1 MSLGKNINGDG
12 TDPVEIAADYAVAS
26 GINFVVAAGNS
37 GSRGENTVGIPASAF
52 NVITVGATKDNMEI
66 AGFSSKGP
74 TKDGRIKPEISAVG
88 VDVISSVPNCESCDP
103 PGYRSMQG
111 TSMATPH
118 VAGFVALLLENNPDL
133 NTEEIKDLLTQTAVD
148 KGEPGPDNTY
158 GYGVLNALETFFE
171 INPPEHEVSL
181 VSLDFPDFLEL
192 GKQED
197 FKVKIKN
204 NGLNNE
210 NINVRFLVD
219 NTEID
224 NRNIDILSKA
234 EETITFAYSTD
245 IEGEYEFKV
254 EVDNILNEEITDN
267 NEKTKTLK
275 ALSIKGRVKAVVVD
289 SWGNDKAEFTIFDYL
304 NDNWMEYGDYVVEI
318 DYHSLDKEDISYE
331 DIANTNAEVLI
342 ISDAWANGHFGM
354 YHEYTDSEIQAIKQY
369 VEEGHGLIGTS
380 GSLSE
385 YPENNAKLG
394 ELFGIKEQ
402 SGLWNNRE
410 ASGGGAL
417 YGKSIDILVSDEILT
432 KNVPVNYNPGDSSA
446 IINLELDETK
456 APILVGKLKDRED
469 VFISAYKPES
479 GASVY
484 FCNFPEIH
492 TANEQDKQ
500 FFYNAILWTN
510 FNIGELEKDI
520 ELSNLNVPEK
530 VIIDNSEIVSAKI
543 KNNGLD
549 SEEVV
554 VEFKVNDVLK
564 ETQTVSLDSEE
575 EKQITFNFIAEDIGM
590 QNILINAILEEDNY
604 LINNKLIE
612 KILVPPLLLND
623 NYNDIGIDED
633 GNGLYDNIK
642 IDFGVDIFESGE
654 YRVEFDVTSFL
665 GVELESA
672 HDYVDLTT
680 EDNVISVLVPVYN
693 IRKMELNGP
702 YKIKNLVITSYGESE
717 EDGEIKGEDEETI
730 VDSRKEAFTT
740 QAYNINDFEKP
751 SRFTRVFNDYGIDED
766 ENGLYDK
773 LVINAEVDIQKSG
786 DYYIEGS
793 LYKENH
799 IAESGDFWSYLES
812 GIQNIELEFKG
823 YRIRKSQVNG
833 PYELR
838 ELRLNSQNPWQEHD
852 YIEKAYETQEY
863 NYEDFETLIDVGVY
877 IKTKSLIVD
886 EPSEIELE
894 VNNKGTD
901 IAENINVYLY
911 LVTERYW
918 DYDLDKWV
926 EELELIDSQ
935 IVSVDANSWESV
947 YFPYTADEIG
957 EIELKAVVELKGD
970 MNEKNNDWDREIK
983 IKALGPDLSIYL
995 NTYGI
1000 DYIVGQESDVN
1011 FYIKNRG
1018 TETAENVVA
1027 SLYLVNEY
1035 WDEDEGQI
1043 EELELI
1049 DSKQLSDI
1057 EANEGINDNLKYTPD
1072 KNGHNKLKIIVECD
1086 NEAYP
1091 GDNEYTR
1098 GIYVKI
1104 NAADLDGRYNYD
1116 NYNKIINHETKIE
1129 FYVENK
1135 GVKKAEDVSAT
1146 LYLVNEYWNE
1156 DNENIEELKLINTKQ
1171 LPDLES
1177 SKEIEFSFTYT
1188 PEKIGYNH
1196 FKIKLDASNEG
1207 DYENND
1213 IYFGF
1218 DVVEKSI
1225 INNPLDSELN
1235 GRLLMSI
1242 LKFNNDERDWRDFE
1256 TVFDDNINVPAQD
1269 SLALYELWENSGGF
1283 SPTQEGDYKVS
1294 AEFETESQGILD
1306 ASRVFWVYD

>member
-26 GINFVVAAGNS
+26 GINFVVAAGNA

-88 VDVISSVPNCESCDP
+88 VDVISSVPTGDCESCDP
-103 PGYRSMQG
+103 SGYRSMQG

-118 VAGFVALLLENNPDL
+118 VAGFVALLLEHNPDL
-133 NTEEIKDLLTQTAVD
+133 DTEEVKNILTQTAVD
-148 KGEPGPDNTY
+148 KGEPGSDNTY

-171 INPPEHEVSL
+171 INPPGHEVSL
-181 VSLDFPDFLEL
+181 VSLDSPDFLEL

-197 FKVKIKN
+197 FKVKIN
-204 NGLNNE
+204 NKGLNNE
-210 NINVRFLVD
+210 NINIRFLVD
-219 NTEID
+219 NIEID
-224 NRNIDILSKA
+224 NKNIDILSKA

-245 IEGEYEFKV
+245 IEGEYEIKV
-254 EVDNILNEEITDN
+254 EIDNIPNEEITEN
-267 NEKTKTLK
+267 NEKTETLK
-275 ALSIKGRVKAVVVD
+275 ALKVEGRVKAVVVD

-304 NDNWMEYGDYVVEI
+304 NDNWMEYGNYIVEI
-318 DYHSLDKEDISYE
+318 DYHSLDKEDITYE
-331 DIANTNAEVLI
+331 EIVNTNADVLI
-342 ISDAWANGHFGM
+342 ISDAWANGHMGM
-354 YHEYTDSEIQAIKQY
+354 NHEYTDSEIQAIKQY
-369 VEEGHGLIGTS
+369 VKQGHGLIGTS

-394 ELFGIKEQ
+394 GLFGIKEQ

-410 ASGGGAL
+410 AAGGGAL

-484 FCNFPEIH
+484 FCNFPELH

-510 FNIGELEKDI
+510 FNIGELGKDI
-520 ELSNLNVPEK
+520 ELSDLNAPEK
-530 VIIDNSEIVSAKI
+530 VKIDDSEIISAKI

-549 SEEVV
+549 SEDVA

-564 ETQTVSLDSEE
+564 ETQTVSLDSGQ
-575 EKQITFNFIAEDIGM
+575 EKEMTFNFIAEEIGI
-590 QNILINAILEEDNY
+590 QEISINAILEEDNY

-623 NYNDIGIDED
+623 NYNDLGIDED
-633 GNGLYDNIK
+633 ENGLYDYIQ
-642 IDFGVDIFESGE
+642 IEFGVDVFKSGE

-665 GVELESA
+665 GVELESVN
-672 HDYVDLTT
+672 DYVDLTT
-680 EDNVISVLVPVYN
+680 EDNIISVLVPVYN

-730 VDSRKEAFTT
+730 VDSREEAFTT
-740 QAYNINDFEKP
+740 QAYNVNDFEKP
-751 SRFTRVFNDYGIDED
+751 SRFTRVFSDYAIDED
-766 ENGLYDK
+766 DNGLYDK

-786 DYYIEGS
+786 DYYISSS
-793 LYKENH
+793 LYQDNH
-799 IAESGDFWSYLES
+799 IASGDFQSYLEQ

-823 YRIRKSQVNG
+823 YRIRKSQING

-838 ELRLNSQNPWQEHD
+838 DLRLNSENPWQEHD
-852 YIEKAYETQEY
+852 YIRKAYETKEY
-863 NYEDFETLIDVGVY
+863 SYEDFETLIDVGVY
-877 IKTKSLIVD
+877 IKTKSLIIN

-894 VNNKGTD
+894 VNNEGTD

-911 LVTERYW
+911 LKTNEYW
-918 DYDLDKWV
+918 DDDLDKWV
-926 EELELIDSQ
+926 EELELINSDV
-935 IVSVDANSWESV
+935 ISVDADSWESV
-947 YFPYTADEIG
+947 FFPYTVNEIG

-970 MNEKNNDWDREIK
+970 MNEKNNDWDREIR
-983 IKALGPDLSIYL
+983 IKALGPDLGIYL

-1000 DYIVGQESDVN
+1000 DYIVGQESEVN
-1011 FYIKNRG
+1011 FYIENRG
-1018 TETAENVVA
+1018 TEKAENVVA

-1035 WDEDEGQI
+1035 WDENDELI
-1043 EELELI
+1043 EELKLI
-1049 DSKQLSDI
+1049 NTKQLSDI
-1057 EANEGINDNLKYTPD
+1057 EINKGVDDNLKWKPD
-1072 KNGHNKLKIIVECD
+1072 KNGHNRLKIIVECD

-1091 GDNEYTR
+1091 GDNEYNR
-1098 GIYVKI
+1098 GVYVKI
-1104 NAADLDGRYNYD
+1104 NAADLDGWYKSD
-1116 NYNKIINHETKIE
+1116 NYNKIINQETKIE
-1129 FYVENK
+1129 FYIENK
-1135 GVKKAEDVSAT
+1135 GVKKAEDVSAS
-1146 LYLVNEYWNE
+1146 LYLIKGYPEGNEWV
-1156 DNENIEELKLINTKQ
+1156 EELKLVDKKQ
-1171 LPDLES
+1171 LPDLEPN
-1177 SKEIEFSFTYT
+1177 KGEIELSFIYT
-1188 PEKIGYNH
+1188 PEKIGYNR
-1196 FKIKLDASNEG
+1196 FKIRLDASNEG
-1207 DYENND
+1207 NYENND
-1213 IYFGF
+1213 IYLDFNII
-1218 DVVEKSI
+1218 EKSI
-1225 INNPLDSELN
+1225 INNFLDSELN
-1235 GRLLMSI
+1235 GRLLMKV
-1242 LKFNNDERDWRDFE
+1242 LKLNEEWEDFE
-1256 TVFDDNINVPAQD
+1256 TIFEDNVNVPAKE

-1283 SPTQEGDYKVS
+1283 SSIKEGDYKVS
-1294 AEFETESQGILD
+1294 AEFETESHGVLE
-1306 ASRVFWVYD
+1306 ASGRFGVWD